1 MKEAQLKTLKKLTL
15 ESWIAVGESLG
26 LSSSQATDIAS
37 RELDGAL
44 KDADAEIGGMLSDS
58 PLGTKWVK
66 GKDPSDKTEEHFMK
80 VIQACS
86 VNYDAENVRA
96 ENIMWFW
103 DLSTVERFIE
113 IRSINVVRM
122 ALFFHGIENGG
133 SFGSIEEATAYS
145 AGIVHKFTPSF
156 DMCHPSF
163 YKQEK
168 GHPLPYE
175 LISEVSSWYL
185 TELAKSGFK
194 GLEKIV
200 GKSSTV
206 NEEARRLRKLGKI

>member
-26 LSSSQATDIAS
+26 LSSSQANDIAS
-37 RELDGAL
+37 RELDGAI
-44 KDADAEIGGMLSDS
+44 KDADAEVGGMLSDS

-80 VIQACS
+80 VIEACS

-113 IRSINVVRM
+113 IRSINVV
-122 ALFFHGIENGG
+122 
-133 SFGSIEEATAYS
+133 
-145 AGIVHKFTPSF
+145 
-156 DMCHPSF
+156 
-163 YKQEK
+163 
-168 GHPLPYE
+168 
-175 LISEVSSWYL
+175 SW
-185 TELAKSGFK
+185 
-194 GLEKIV
+194 
-200 GKSSTV
+200 
-206 NEEARRLRKLGKI
+206 